1 MPMDRREL
9 ADYLRRS
16 RERLRP
22 HEAGLPSGPRR
33 RTPGLRREEVS
44 RLAGMSA
51 ENYIRLEQAR
61 GPQPSPRVLAS
72 LARALRMTEDERD
85 RLYLLAGH
93 RPPDGPQA
101 ADHVSPGLQHLLD
114 RLSDTPGR
122 VLGDLGDVLA
132 QNTMAGTLL
141 GQVHAGSEHGRNL
154 VWRWF
159 SDPDTR
165 RVHPREEHDFYSR
178 LHVAELRAA
187 VARRPADDPAAVR
200 LVRRLRTAS
209 EEFSRLWERPPETD
223 LRRPA
228 RVRVL
233 HPLIGPVVLDCE
245 TLLAPEAG
253 QRLVVLT
260 PPPGSDAAGR
270 LALLRTIGDGRAP
283 WPSTAHPH

>member
-1 MPMDRREL
+1 MLMDRREL
-9 ADYLRRS
+9 AGFLRRS

-22 HEAGLPSGPRR
+22 HEAGLPAGPRR
-33 RTPGLRREEVS
+33 RTPGLRRAEVAQ
-44 RLAGMSA
+44 LAGMSA
-51 ENYIRLEQAR
+51 EHYLRLEQAR

-72 LARALRMTEDERD
+72 LARALRMTGDERD

-93 RPPDGPQA
+93 HPPAGPQA

-114 RLSDTPGR
+114 RLTDTPGR
-122 VLGDLGDVLA
+122 VLGELGDVLA
-132 QNTMAGTLL
+132 QNAMAGTLL
-141 GQVHAGSEHGRNL
+141 GEVCAASELGRNL

-159 SDPDTR
+159 ADPDAR
-165 RVHPREEHDFYSR
+165 RVHAREEHELYSR

-200 LVRRLRTAS
+200 LVRRLCTTS
-209 EEFSRLWERPPETD
+209 EEFARLWERPPEAEV
-223 LRRPA
+223 RRPG

-233 HPLIGPVVLDCE
+233 HPLIGPVVLDRE
-245 TLLAPEAG
+245 ILLAPEAG

-270 LALLRTIGDGRAP
+270 LALLRTIGRERPP
-283 WPSTAHPH
+283 WPSPAHPH